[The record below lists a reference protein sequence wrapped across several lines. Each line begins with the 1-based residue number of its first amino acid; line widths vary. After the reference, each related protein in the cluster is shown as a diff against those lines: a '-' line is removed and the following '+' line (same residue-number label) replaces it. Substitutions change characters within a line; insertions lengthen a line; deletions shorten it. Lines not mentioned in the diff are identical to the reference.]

1 MPSNPQSP
9 PADSSGEPDALD
21 YLSIGLG
28 WLIPGAGHI
37 AIGET
42 ARGILFAIVI
52 HGLFAMGL
60 FVGGVRS
67 INPPDQAIWSYT
79 QFMAG
84 WPMILSSYVE
94 KQYAPEIQ
102 NVEREARGIPVQD
115 VARRREFLKEHSL
128 LAYSPELKDVGAV
141 YCGIAGMLN
150 LLVMFDVLVRISG
163 GRGGATEETPEAASA
178 GGGGA

>member
-1 MPSNPQSP
+1 MPATPQPAPPRP
-9 PADSSGEPDALD
+9 PAVEPDILD

-28 WLIPGAGHI
+28 WLIPGAGHV
-37 AIGET
+37 AIGQT
-42 ARGILFAIVI
+42 TRGIIFAVVI
-52 HGLFAMGL
+52 HGLFAAGML
-60 FVGGVRS
+60 VGGVRS

-84 WPMILSSYVE
+84 WPMIVSNYIQ
-94 KQYAPEIQ
+94 KQYAPQIQ
-102 NVEREARGIPVQD
+102 QLESDAKPPKIPVDD
-115 VARRREFLKEHSL
+115 VEGRRKFLADHSL

-163 GRGGATEETPEAASA
+163 GRAAADDDKAPAEGGTA
-178 GGGGA
+178 